1 MESVLC
7 DAVSA
12 AVACVA
18 VTPVVAAVDRAVAES
33 AAGRTTLAA
42 SFLSTLRAVVREPGA
57 ALRRPEMRYVGAMYG
72 GTYLV
77 NNLVCTWEQATA
89 TSRPTAKTAAVGA
102 ANTGLALWKDANLA
116 RLFGGGAARAVP
128 PGALASWAVRDV
140 VGMAVIFTLP
150 PLLAPRLAERTALSP
165 RASETAAQLAC
176 PLAVQPLLAPFHVLG
191 FLLVYAPG
199 QRARARAADVA
210 ARVPGVTALRWV
222 RGVPPYCVGA
232 VANTNLR
239 FELRRA
245 FGLPTASVVT

>member
-1 MESVLC
+1 MESLFC
-7 DAVSA
+7 DAISA
-12 AVACVA
+12 SIACVA

-33 AAGRTTLAA
+33 AAGQSTLAA

-77 NNLVCTWEQATA
+77 NNLVCSWEQATA
-89 TSRPTAKTAAVGA
+89 TSRPTEKTAAVGA
-102 ANTGLALWKDANLA
+102 ANTGLALWKDTNLA
-116 RLFGGGAARAVP
+116 RLFGGAAQVVP
-128 PGALASWAVRDV
+128 PGALAAWAVRDV
-140 VGMAVIFTLP
+140 LGMAVIFTLP
-150 PLLAPRLAERTALSP
+150 PLLAPRLAERTDLSP

-199 QRARARAADVA
+199 QAARARAADVA
-210 ARVPGVTALRWV
+210 ARVPGVTALRWI

-245 FGLPTASVVT
+245 FGLPTASVVK